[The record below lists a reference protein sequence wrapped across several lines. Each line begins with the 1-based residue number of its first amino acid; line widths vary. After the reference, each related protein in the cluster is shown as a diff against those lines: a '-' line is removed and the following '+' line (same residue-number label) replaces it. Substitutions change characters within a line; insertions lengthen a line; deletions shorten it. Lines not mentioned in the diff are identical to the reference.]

1 MARRSGRISS
11 DPEFLLGLME
21 EMSDDSDNGFDGYIS
36 DNSDDELAPTP
47 DSKLYMQAIPY
58 HVYRNSSTTL

>member
-11 DPEFLLGLME
+11 DPEFLLGLMK

-36 DNSDDELAPTP
+36 DNSDDVDKLTPTP
-47 DSKLYMQAIPY
+47 YSKLYMKAMFTMFI
-58 HVYRNSSTTL
+58 